1 MKLKSFI
8 RFVGIMDC
16 IACFFSLCVF
26 TFQLLYYTIWRE
38 FQYDTSLVKNYHYIV
53 DYVMQ
58 DLFCYTTIPISIFRL
73 TRAIFFAL
81 MWRNR
86 QVMKKR
92 KQYYI
97 ARLVTG
103 FLIFLFK
110 STNIVLIYLFAPDL
124 LYPNGTNLDM
134 NEEDYEILYLCV
146 CATFIVILFIIDMV
160 QCRFVRRYSLKPLMQ
175 EESQA
180 NLNKT
185 MSYER
190 NTPMK

>member
-1 MKLKSFI
+1 
-8 RFVGIMDC
+8 MDC